1 MSVFLLCE
9 RAIGLV
15 RGNRLILSGH
25 ERAML
30 ESLNYE
36 GLAAARA
43 QDEAV
48 TCVRHFAF
56 VRDRLLRL
64 HPWLFA
70 RRTAAPARLAAP
82 IPGWAA
88 AYALPAD
95 CLRLLA
101 LVSGKDQKTLV
112 HYETLGRTVLCNH
125 SPVHVRYTAR
135 VTDVDQ
141 WDPAFADAFCA
152 SLAGEAVAAITGEV
166 NAIQMMEQ
174 RAQLAI
180 QDAYR
185 TGAISPVTGLP
196 LQEDGWLD
204 YSGIPSGFDI
214 GRNVR

>member
-15 RGNRLILSGH
+15 RGNRLVLSGS
-25 ERAML
+25 ERSML

-48 TCVRHFAF
+48 TCARHFAF

-64 HPWLFA
+64 HPWTFA
-70 RRTAAPARLAAP
+70 RKTAAPARLAAP

-101 LVSGKDQKTLV
+101 LVSGKDQKALV

-125 SPVHVRYTAR
+125 SPVHARYTAR
-135 VTDVDQ
+135 VTDTSQ

-214 GRNVR
+214 GRNV

>member
-1 MSVFLLCE
+1 MLCE

-15 RGNRLILSGH
+15 RGNRLTLSGS
-25 ERAML
+25 ERSML
-30 ESLNYE
+30 EALNYE

-48 TCVRHFAF
+48 TCARHFAF

-64 HPWLFA
+64 HPWTFA
-70 RRTAAPARLAAP
+70 RKTAALARLVAP
-82 IPGWAA
+82 LPGWGA
-88 AYALPAD
+88 AYSLPAD

-101 LVSGKDQKTLV
+101 LVSGEGQKTLV

-125 SPVHVRYTAR
+125 SPVHARYTAR
-135 VTDVDQ
+135 VTDTNQ

-185 TGAISPVTGLP
+185 TGAISCAGELP
-196 LQEDGWLD
+196 LQQSPWLD
-204 YSGIPSGFDI
+204 YSGLPSGFDE
-214 GRNVR
+214 GRNVL

>member
-1 MSVFLLCE
+1 MSVFMLCE

-15 RGNRLILSGH
+15 RGNRLALSSS
-25 ERAML
+25 ERSML
-30 ESLNYE
+30 EALDYE

-48 TCVRHFAF
+48 TCARHFAF

-64 HPWLFA
+64 HPWTFA
-70 RRTAAPARLAAP
+70 RKTAALARLVAP
-82 IPGWAA
+82 LPGWGA
-88 AYALPAD
+88 AYSLPTD

-101 LVSGKDQKTLV
+101 LVSGEQTLV

-125 SPVHVRYTAR
+125 GSVHARYTAR
-135 VTDVDQ
+135 VTDTSL
-141 WDPAFADAFCA
+141 WDPTFADAFCA

-185 TGAISPVTGLP
+185 TGAISCAGELP
-196 LQEDGWLD
+196 LQQSAWMD
-204 YSGIPSGFDI
+204 YSGVPSGFGDR
-214 GRNVR
+214 GYV